1 MGIQNKSGSDLH
13 KLKQKKKNQ
22 DVFKRIS
29 PRISKGGKRRKS
41 EEQGKIAFI
50 PSSTSISRRKNSPAF
65 EERKLCRKSWSRSTS
80 IYGRRHGILGSRSFG
95 IGRKCC
101 S

>member
-1 MGIQNKSGSDLH
+1 MGFKQIRFKSSQI
-13 KLKQKKKNQ
+13 KTNTKNQ

-29 PRISKGGKRRKS
+29 PRISEGRKRRKS

-50 PSSTSISRRKNSPAF
+50 PSRTSISRRKNSPAF
-65 EERKLCRKSWSRSTS
+65 EKRKLCRKSWSRSTS
-80 IYGRRHGILGSRSFG
+80 IYGRRHGILGSRSIG